1 MGKKWFTSGS
11 NTFFMESSGIL
22 WNFSKLYEKKKR
34 QKHDQ
39 KQIDKTYCRAI
50 SAEFPIILKQTQGP
64 KSKLS
69 FRSFFFH

>member
-1 MGKKWFTSGS
+1 ME
-11 NTFFMESSGIL
+11 FFETI
-22 WNFSKLYEKKKR
+22 WKKKR

>member
-1 MGKKWFTSGS
+1 MVYIGEWY
-11 NTFFMESSGIL
+11 FFL
-22 WNFSKLYEKKKR
+22 WNRLGFYRIFRNYMKKKKR

>member
-1 MGKKWFTSGS
+1 MK
-11 NTFFMESSGIL
+11 
-22 WNFSKLYEKKKR
+22 KKKR